1 MIVWL
6 NPKVAELFRNIICI
20 KGGGVRGNL
29 GSPEKVN
36 LKLSQSY
43 IIKNGSF

>member
-1 MIVWL
+1 MDTNYMV
-6 NPKVAELFRNIICI
+6 FI

-36 LKLSQSY
+36 LKSSQSY
-43 IIKNGSF
+43 LIKNGRKI